1 MWKTIGENVGRYRS
15 YPRVVGE
22 TGGKDF
28 IVAHASADRAALAT
42 AIVRGGFEFQGQ
54 KCSAPSR
61 IYVPKSMWSD
71 VRDRIVAMIDEIG
84 MGDICDFRNFMGA
97 VIDQRAFDRIKGY
110 IDYARQHA
118 TIVAGG
124 GCDATH
130 GYFIKPTVVETADPN
145 FKTLREEI
153 FGPVVTVHVYDDAK
167 WHETL
172 ELVDAT
178 SPYALTGAVFSQDRQ
193 ADPGSRVGAALRGR
207 ELLHQRQA
215 DRCGR
220 RPAAIR
226 RRACVGHERQGRIE
240 IEPGPLGE
248 RPDHQ
253 GEFQPAAEPPLSIH
267 GRGIADLLQHQ
278 IADCRFRIQ
287 DFRAIWKS

>member
-61 IYVPKSMWSD
+61 IYVPRSMWND

-130 GYFIKPTVVETADPN
+130 GYFIKPTARRD
-145 FKTLREEI
+145 
-153 FGPVVTVHVYDDAK
+153 
-167 WHETL
+167 
-172 ELVDAT
+172 
-178 SPYALTGAVFSQDRQ
+178 
-193 ADPGSRVGAALRGR
+193 
-207 ELLHQRQA
+207 
-215 DRCGR
+215 R
-220 RPAAIR
+220 RPELQDAARGNLRSRGHRPSSTTMRSGTR
-226 RRACVGHERQGRIE
+226 RWSWWTR
-240 IEPGPLGE
+240 
-248 RPDHQ
+248 
-253 GEFQPAAEPPLSIH
+253 
-267 GRGIADLLQHQ
+267 LL
-278 IADCRFRIQ
+278 RMR
-287 DFRAIWKS
+287 